1 MMNSTAG
8 SPNPSFEGSSG
19 SGGGKSLK
27 RKTYSPI
34 SPSSDT
40 QPKSKFRLDAT
51 DEDLSTIL
59 SGETIDL
66 QKGMKILIKLQ
77 LESNQTTERL
87 IKRLDVLTAWLEN
100 IDEAIVDIESRVT
113 DIEEKLKCLPA
124 PSQDEV
130 SNFPKPPNFEYEN
143 MQRKLCELEDRSRRN
158 NIVISGLVEVGSES
172 WEDSEK
178 QVVELCS
185 SKLGIVDIPI
195 ERAHRL
201 GRKMPNKNRPIICK
215 LLNFKDKE
223 LIKRN
228 GFKLKGT
235 NIFINDDFSQ
245 RTRTARY
252 HLRNF
257 MKEMKSKG
265 AVSAKLNYDKLF
277 IDGKL
282 YVYNFETSRVV
293 ESVSSV

>member
-1 MMNSTAG
+1 MSTSVS
-8 SPNPSFEGSSG
+8 SPNPNSEGLSG
-19 SGGGKSLK
+19 SESSKGLK

-40 QPKSKFRLDAT
+40 QPKSKPRLDASA
-51 DEDLSTIL
+51 EDLSAIL
-59 SGETIDL
+59 QGDTIDL
-66 QKGMKILIKLQ
+66 QKGMKIIIKLQ
-77 LESNQTTERL
+77 LESNQTINRL
-87 IKRLDVLTAWLEN
+87 VGRIDNLTTWLEN

-113 DIEEKLKCLPA
+113 DIEEKLKCQRIPA
-124 PSQDEV
+124 QSQV
-130 SNFPKPPNFEYEN
+130 SNAPNTLIPEYEN

-158 NIVISGLVEVGSES
+158 NIVISGLVEQGSES

-178 QVVELCS
+178 QVIELCK
-185 SKLGIVDIPI
+185 SKLDIVDVSI

-201 GRKMPNKNRPIICK
+201 GKKMPNKTRPIICK

-223 LIKRN
+223 LIKQY
-228 GFKLKGT
+228 GYKLKGT

-257 MKEMKSKG
+257 LKERKIQG
-265 AVSAKLNYDKLF
+265 AVTTKLNYDKLF

-282 YVYNFETSRVV
+282 YVYSFESSTVV
-293 ESVSSV
+293 ESVSPV